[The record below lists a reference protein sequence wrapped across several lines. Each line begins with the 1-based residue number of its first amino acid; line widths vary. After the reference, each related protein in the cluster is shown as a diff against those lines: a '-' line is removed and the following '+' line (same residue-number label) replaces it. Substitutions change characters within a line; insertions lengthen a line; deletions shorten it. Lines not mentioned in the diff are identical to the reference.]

1 MWGLEWSGDRVDPSG
16 AITLIRAHVPAR
28 ATELGRV
35 TLTLASTRVSASRL
49 CERTFPHTRGGHGAC
64 TMERM
69 RALVAGRVRLVASML
84 CLLGAV
90 VGCGD
95 DDPAASGPGAG
106 PGASSGAGAAA
117 ASSAGAGG
125 TGASGGSGA
134 GASGGTGG
142 SGNGAPSGWPG
153 PDNTGV
159 PPGTQLEPYDGPCT
173 IQEDGVVID
182 SKIVDCDLR
191 LLAADIVIRK
201 SKVNGTIYNDEN
213 LDFSFRL
220 EDSEVD
226 AGAAQQPAVWHTN
239 MTIVRSNIHGGQ
251 TSVSCWQNCTVEDSW
266 LHGQQITPGISQHLG
281 AFLSNG
287 GAGVVLT
294 HNTIVCDSPGDGQDG
309 GCSGDINLFG
319 DFEPISDV
327 TVINNFLGAN
337 TAISYCIYG
346 GEASSKPFP
355 HADHV
360 RFHDNVVERGDNGK
374 CGGYGP
380 VTSFDIEGE
389 GNEWVNNTWDDGSPL
404 DPAN

>member
-1 MWGLEWSGDRVDPSG
+1 MLALVGCSDGDEADVAGSGDT
-16 AITLIRAHVPAR
+16 A
-28 ATELGRV
+28 
-35 TLTLASTRVSASRL
+35 SAS
-49 CERTFPHTRGGHGAC
+49 
-64 TMERM
+64 
-69 RALVAGRVRLVASML
+69 AS
-84 CLLGAV
+84 AS
-90 VGCGD
+90 
-95 DDPAASGPGAG
+95 ASGGGG
-106 PGASSGAGAAA
+106 PA
-117 ASSAGAGG
+117 G
-125 TGASGGSGA
+125 TGATGGATTAGSGGGGSGA
-134 GASGGTGG
+134 IGG
-142 SGNGAPSGWPG
+142 SGGSEPGGWPG

-159 PPGTQLEPYDGPCT
+159 PPGTNLEPYDGPCT

-182 SKIVDCDLR
+182 SKVVDCDLR
-191 LLAADIVIRK
+191 LFGADIVIRK
-201 SKVNGTIYNDEN
+201 SKVNGTIYNEEN
-213 LDFSFRL
+213 LDYAFTL

-226 AGAAQQPAVWHTN
+226 AGDAQQPAVWHTN

-287 GAGVVLT
+287 GSGVVLT

-327 TVINNFLGAN
+327 TVTGNFLGAN
-337 TAISYCIYG
+337 TGISYCIYG

-360 RFHDNVVERGDNGK
+360 RFHDNVVERGENGT

-380 VTSFDIEGE
+380 VTSFDENGE
-389 GNEWVNNTWDDGSPL
+389 GNEWSNNTWDDGTQL